1 MPRSEDAEPR
11 APETRGPLAR
21 KTAANSVFS
30 FAAFAYG
37 AVLTALG
44 TPILVHH
51 LGTEK
56 YGVLSLALTTVAF
69 LGVLDIGLSTSLV
82 RFLAAD
88 LAHGR
93 RREVSRIVGATIV
106 AYALLGLAGTGL
118 AAGFGVGLAHR
129 FFGFSESIKGLATL
143 TFVLVGAGFF
153 FTLTGRAFGSAIA
166 AAQRLDVT
174 AAARALVATVTWG
187 GGIVAIYSGHG
198 LGGVAFAIAVAPAL
212 ALVFLVV
219 AARRVVAG
227 FAPTPHFELRILA
240 RTFQFGLWIFL
251 ASTSGFLLFQFD
263 RFVLGAL
270 KNVSAVAYYAV
281 PGNVGAYLYAAIVTL
296 SSVVIPVSSELAARG
311 DARRLSG
318 LYVRGTRLIVI
329 VLLSASIPLVIFA
342 HRILLYWIGPDFAA
356 RSTVAMRLLICTYVA
371 LGLMVIPYNIAVGV
385 GRPKVLAAW
394 NVGMFLLNALLMVL
408 LIPPFGI
415 NGAAVAYLGSVLP
428 GLGFVVYVERRLLG
442 STARAWRQLVLR
454 LAIPVTA
461 QTVAC
466 LLLVQV
472 IVNLA
477 SAAAVTFFST
487 LLLPAFYYAL
497 RPSDDEDRQLLGAVL
512 GRR

>member
-1 MPRSEDAEPR
+1 MQQIEDAQPR
-11 APETRGPLAR
+11 APETRGRLAR
-21 KTAANSVFS
+21 KTAANSAFS
-30 FAAFAYG
+30 FAAFAYT
-37 AVLTALG
+37 ALLTAFG

-69 LGVLDIGLSTSLV
+69 LGVLDLGLSTSLV

-88 LAHGR
+88 LALGR
-93 RREVSRIVGATIV
+93 LRDVNRLVGGTVV
-106 AYALLGLAGTGL
+106 AYALLGLAGTGV
-118 AAGFGVGLAHR
+118 AVGFGFGLAHR
-129 FFGFSESIKGLATL
+129 FFGYSSDIQGLATL
-143 TFVLVGAGFF
+143 TFALVGAGFF

-166 AAQRLDVT
+166 ATQRLDVT

-187 GGIVAIYSGHG
+187 GGIAAVYAGNG
-198 LGGVAFAIAVAPAL
+198 LGGVAFAIAVAPAV

-219 AARRVVAG
+219 ASLRVVPE
-227 FAPTPHFELRILA
+227 FAPKPHVELRILA
-240 RTFQFGLWIFL
+240 PTFQFGLWIFL

-281 PGNVGAYLYAAIVTL
+281 PGNVAAYLYAAIVTL
-296 SSVVIPVSSELAARG
+296 ASVVIPVSSELAARG
-311 DARRLSG
+311 DAARLAG

-329 VLLSASIPLVIFA
+329 AMLSASIPFVVFA

-356 RSTVAMRLLICTYVA
+356 RSTTAMRVLILTYVT

-394 NVGMFLLNALLMVL
+394 NIGMFLLNALLMVV

-415 NGAAVAYLGSVLP
+415 NGAAFAYLGSVLP

-442 STARAWRQLVLR
+442 STAAAWKQLVLR
-454 LAIPVTA
+454 LSIPVA
-461 QTVAC
+461 VQTLAC
-466 LLLVQV
+466 LLLVRA
-472 IVNLA
+472 IVDLP
-477 SAAAVTFFST
+477 AAVAVTCFST
-487 LLLPAFYYAL
+487 LLLPALYYAL